1 MEVLEIDVVVDLG
14 CGVGKLELLGE
25 VTGGLDGVEPV
36 LQAVESI
43 VEFVPFCLILS
54 SVVFVFDAEL
64 DTSGVLSSLQI
75 NRLRSID

>member
-43 VEFVPFCLILS
+43 VEFVPFCLILFS
-54 SVVFVFDAEL
+54 SC
-64 DTSGVLSSLQI
+64 
-75 NRLRSID
+75 